1 MGFNSN
7 KEKFSPFLIK
17 RTSVMAFW
25 IIFFLL
31 SVGLITFFILRA
43 LEKNIDLYLTPSDVK
58 AADFNQPDDFKLG
71 GMVKVGSLEKLE
83 GLEISFIVT
92 DFESEMTVIY
102 EGVLPNLFKENSG
115 VVATGSLNSEQNQFI
130 ATEILAKHDENYMP
144 VKIEVQN

>member
-1 MGFNSN
+1 MIRKNRLN
-7 KEKFSPFLIK
+7 KIYL
-17 RTSVMAFW
+17 

-92 DFESEMTVIY
+92 DFKSEMTVIY

-144 VKIEVQN
+144 IKIEVQN

>member
-1 MGFNSN
+1 MIRKNRLN
-7 KEKFSPFLIK
+7 KIYL
-17 RTSVMAFW
+17 

-31 SVGLITFFILRA
+31 SIGLITFFILRA
-43 LEKNIDLYLTPSDVK
+43 LEKNIDLYLTPSDLK
-58 AADFNQPDDFKLG
+58 AVDFNQPDDFKLG
-71 GMVKVGSLEKLE
+71 GMVKVGSLEKLG

-115 VVATGSLNSEQNQFI
+115 VVATGTLNAEQNQFI

>member
-1 MGFNSN
+1 MIRKNRLN
-7 KEKFSPFLIK
+7 KIYL
-17 RTSVMAFW
+17 

-71 GMVKVGSLEKLE
+71 GMVKVGSLEKLG
-83 GLEISFIVT
+83 GLEISFVVT
-92 DFESEMTVIY
+92 DFESEMIVIY

-115 VVATGSLNSEQNQFI
+115 VVATGTLNTEQNQFI
-130 ATEILAKHDENYMP
+130 AKEILAKHDENYMP

>member
-1 MGFNSN
+1 MIRKNRLN
-7 KEKFSPFLIK
+7 KIYL
-17 RTSVMAFW
+17 

-130 ATEILAKHDENYMP
+130 AKEILAKHDENYMP

>member
-1 MGFNSN
+1 MIRKNRLN
-7 KEKFSPFLIK
+7 KIYL
-17 RTSVMAFW
+17 

-31 SVGLITFFILRA
+31 SIGLITFFILRA
-43 LEKNIDLYLTPSDVK
+43 LEKNIDLYFTPSDLK
-58 AADFNQPDDFKLG
+58 AVDFNQPDDFKLG
-71 GMVKVGSLEKLE
+71 GMVKVGSLEKLG
-83 GLEISFIVT
+83 GLEISFVVT

-115 VVATGSLNSEQNQFI
+115 VVATGTLNPEQNQFI

>member
-1 MGFNSN
+1 MIRKNRLN
-7 KEKFSPFLIK
+7 KIYL
-17 RTSVMAFW
+17 

-58 AADFNQPDDFKLG
+58 AADFNKPDDFKLG

-144 VKIEVQN
+144 IKIEVQN

>member
-1 MGFNSN
+1 MIRKNRLN
-7 KEKFSPFLIK
+7 KIYL
-17 RTSVMAFW
+17 

-31 SVGLITFFILRA
+31 SIGLITFFILRA
-43 LEKNIDLYLTPSDVK
+43 LEKNIDLYLTPSDLK
-58 AADFNQPDDFKLG
+58 AVNFNQPDDFKLG
-71 GMVKVGSLEKLE
+71 GMVKVGSLEKLG

-115 VVATGSLNSEQNQFI
+115 VVATGTLNADQNQFI
-130 ATEILAKHDENYMP
+130 AKEILAKHDENYMP

>member
-1 MGFNSN
+1 MIRKNRLN
-7 KEKFSPFLIK
+7 KIYL
-17 RTSVMAFW
+17 

-31 SVGLITFFILRA
+31 SISLITFFILRA
-43 LEKNIDLYLTPSDVK
+43 LEKNIDLYLTPSDLK
-58 AADFNQPDDFKLG
+58 AVGFNQPDDFKLG
-71 GMVKVGSLEKLE
+71 GMVKVGSLEKLG
-83 GLEISFIVT
+83 GLEISFVVT

-115 VVATGSLNSEQNQFI
+115 VVATGTMNIEQNQFI

>member
-1 MGFNSN
+1 MIRKNRLN
-7 KEKFSPFLIK
+7 KIYLIILF
-17 RTSVMAFW
+17 V
-25 IIFFLL
+25 L
-31 SVGLITFFILRA
+31 SIGLITFFILRA

>member
-1 MGFNSN
+1 MIRKNRLN
-7 KEKFSPFLIK
+7 KIYL
-17 RTSVMAFW
+17 

-31 SVGLITFFILRA
+31 SISLITFFILRA
-43 LEKNIDLYLTPSDVK
+43 LEKNIDLYLTPSDLK
-58 AADFNQPDDFKLG
+58 AVDFNQSDDFKLG
-71 GMVKVGSLEKLE
+71 GMVKVGSLEKLG
-83 GLEISFIVT
+83 GLEISFVVT

-115 VVATGSLNSEQNQFI
+115 VVATGTMNIEQNQFI

>member
-1 MGFNSN
+1 MIRKNRLN
-7 KEKFSPFLIK
+7 KIYL
-17 RTSVMAFW
+17 

-31 SVGLITFFILRA
+31 SIGLITFFILRA
-43 LEKNIDLYLTPSDVK
+43 LEKNIDLYLTPSDLK
-58 AADFNQPDDFKLG
+58 AVNFNQPDDFKLG
-71 GMVKVGSLEKLE
+71 GMVKVGSLEKLG

-115 VVATGSLNSEQNQFI
+115 VVATGTLNAEQNQFI

>member
-1 MGFNSN
+1 MIRKNRLN
-7 KEKFSPFLIK
+7 KIYL
-17 RTSVMAFW
+17 

-43 LEKNIDLYLTPSDVK
+43 LEKNIDLYLTPSDLK
-58 AADFNQPDDFKLG
+58 AVDFNQPDDFKLG
-71 GMVKVGSLEKLE
+71 GMVKVGSLEKLG
-83 GLEISFIVT
+83 GLEISFVVT

-115 VVATGSLNSEQNQFI
+115 VVATGTLNAEQNQFI

>member
-1 MGFNSN
+1 MIRKNRLN
-7 KEKFSPFLIK
+7 KIYL
-17 RTSVMAFW
+17 

-31 SVGLITFFILRA
+31 SIGLITFFILRA

-83 GLEISFIVT
+83 GLEIIFIVT

>member
-1 MGFNSN
+1 MIRKNRLN
-7 KEKFSPFLIK
+7 KIYL
-17 RTSVMAFW
+17 

-130 ATEILAKHDENYMP
+130 AREILAKHDENYMP

>member
-1 MGFNSN
+1 MIRKNRLN
-7 KEKFSPFLIK
+7 KIYL
-17 RTSVMAFW
+17 

-31 SVGLITFFILRA
+31 SIGLITFFILRA

-58 AADFNQPDDFKLG
+58 TADFNQPDDFKLG
-71 GMVKVGSLEKLE
+71 GMVKVGSLEKLG
-83 GLEISFIVT
+83 GLEISFVVT

-115 VVATGSLNSEQNQFI
+115 VVATGTLNAEQNQFI
-130 ATEILAKHDENYMP
+130 ATEILTKHDENYMP

>member
-1 MGFNSN
+1 MIRKNRLN
-7 KEKFSPFLIK
+7 KIYL
-17 RTSVMAFW
+17 

-92 DFESEMTVIY
+92 DFESEMIVIY

>member
-1 MGFNSN
+1 MIRKNRLN
-7 KEKFSPFLIK
+7 KIYL
-17 RTSVMAFW
+17 

-43 LEKNIDLYLTPSDVK
+43 LEKNIDLYLTPSDVQ

-144 VKIEVQN
+144 GKIEGQN

>member
-1 MGFNSN
+1 MIRKNRLN
-7 KEKFSPFLIK
+7 KIYL
-17 RTSVMAFW
+17 

-43 LEKNIDLYLTPSDVK
+43 LEKNIDLYLTPSDLK
-58 AADFNQPDDFKLG
+58 AVDFNQPDDFKLG
-71 GMVKVGSLEKLE
+71 GMVKVGSLEKLG
-83 GLEISFIVT
+83 GLEISFVVT
-92 DFESEMTVIY
+92 DFESEMAVIY

-115 VVATGSLNSEQNQFI
+115 VVATGTLNAEQNQFI

>member
-1 MGFNSN
+1 MIRKNRLN
-7 KEKFSPFLIK
+7 KIYL
-17 RTSVMAFW
+17 

-31 SVGLITFFILRA
+31 SLGLITFFILRA

-58 AADFNQPDDFKLG
+58 AADFNQPNDFKLG

-115 VVATGSLNSEQNQFI
+115 VVATGSLNSEQNLFI

>member
-1 MGFNSN
+1 MIRKNRLN
-7 KEKFSPFLIK
+7 KIYL
-17 RTSVMAFW
+17 

-31 SVGLITFFILRA
+31 SIGLITFFILRA
-43 LEKNIDLYLTPSDVK
+43 LEKNIDLYLTPSDLK
-58 AADFNQPDDFKLG
+58 AVDFNQSDDFKLG
-71 GMVKVGSLEKLE
+71 GMVKVGSLEKLG

-115 VVATGSLNSEQNQFI
+115 VVATGTLNADQNQFI
-130 ATEILAKHDENYMP
+130 AKEILAKHDENYMP

>member
-1 MGFNSN
+1 MIRKNRLN
-7 KEKFSPFLIK
+7 KIYL
-17 RTSVMAFW
+17 

-43 LEKNIDLYLTPSDVK
+43 LEKNIDLYLTPSDIK
-58 AADFNQPDDFKLG
+58 AVDFNQPDDFKLG
-71 GMVKVGSLEKLE
+71 GMVKVGSLEKLG

-115 VVATGSLNSEQNQFI
+115 VVATGTLNTEQNQFI

>member
-1 MGFNSN
+1 MIRKNRLN
-7 KEKFSPFLIK
+7 KIYL
-17 RTSVMAFW
+17 

-31 SVGLITFFILRA
+31 SVGLITFFIFRA

-58 AADFNQPDDFKLG
+58 AADFKQPDDFKLG

>member
-1 MGFNSN
+1 MIRKNRLN
-7 KEKFSPFLIK
+7 KIYL
-17 RTSVMAFW
+17 

-31 SVGLITFFILRA
+31 SIGLITFFILRA
-43 LEKNIDLYLTPSDVK
+43 LEKNIDLYLTPSDLK
-58 AADFNQPDDFKLG
+58 AVDFNQPDDFKLG
-71 GMVKVGSLEKLE
+71 GMVKVGSLEKLG
-83 GLEISFIVT
+83 GLEISFVVT

-115 VVATGSLNSEQNQFI
+115 VVATGTLNVEQNRFI

>member
-1 MGFNSN
+1 MIRKNRLN
-7 KEKFSPFLIK
+7 KIYL
-17 RTSVMAFW
+17 

>member
-1 MGFNSN
+1 MIRKNRLN
-7 KEKFSPFLIK
+7 KIYL
-17 RTSVMAFW
+17 

-31 SVGLITFFILRA
+31 SIGLITFFILRA
-43 LEKNIDLYLTPSDVK
+43 LEKNIDLYLTPSDLK
-58 AADFNQPDDFKLG
+58 AVDFNQSDDFKLG

-115 VVATGSLNSEQNQFI
+115 VVATGTLNTEQNQFI
-130 ATEILAKHDENYMP
+130 AKEILAKHDENYMP

>member
-1 MGFNSN
+1 MIRKNRLN
-7 KEKFSPFLIK
+7 KIYL
-17 RTSVMAFW
+17 

-92 DFESEMTVIY
+92 DFQSEMTVIY

>member
-1 MGFNSN
+1 MIRKNRLN
-7 KEKFSPFLIK
+7 KIYL
-17 RTSVMAFW
+17 

-115 VVATGSLNSEQNQFI
+115 VVATGSLNSEQNRFI